1 MRCSLKIFVSIQ
13 VSKFK
18 NGLSQKKLSALM
30 RAAVSPTSL
39 GTVSRGLR
47 QFLPQKTRRTAR
59 RVQAVAIRER
69 NQPLDFN
76 YFAANSALGTEK
88 LLGQLPLVAERPD
101 ASGAHGSKRAE
112 LADKRT
118 RID

>member
-1 MRCSLKIFVSIQ
+1 MFPQDLVSIQ

-18 NGLSQKKLSALM
+18 NGLSQKKLSSLM
-30 RAAVSPTSL
+30 RAALPPTSL

-118 RID
+118 RVD